1 MEITFKIVLQ
11 VIALVVAIQFILIS
25 TIIIFG
31 G

>member
-1 MEITFKIVLQ
+1 MEITFKTVLQ
-11 VIALVVAIQFILIS
+11 VIALAAAIQFILIS

>member
-1 MEITFKIVLQ
+1 MEITFKTVLQ
-11 VIALVVAIQFILIS
+11 AIALVAAIQFILIS